1 MKHKNYLLGFVLA
14 AIVCCSCAHSSI
26 GNLVGSDRDEHG
38 CIGSAGYTWSY
49 ALHSCVRLWEAGTR
63 FDAGPEQ
70 VFLIYSAD
78 STFAEI
84 FRQAASRYFAN
95 GLRAR
100 MCGNRARDTKKC
112 RYKTALLAS
121 RWTIIII
128 PGLTTDTTHCSPQL
142 KAQAPTRANRIGP
155 LLVLVWFVWKRT
167 SDVRTTTMGYKMK
180 QHAPHGEHCLSSFT

>member
-1 MKHKNYLLGFVLA
+1 MAVLA
-14 AIVCCSCAHSSI
+14 RLDIHGAMPCTVVSDCGRLAHALMPAPSRYSLYIVPI
-26 GNLVGSDRDEHG
+26 
-38 CIGSAGYTWSY
+38 
-49 ALHSCVRLWEAGTR
+49 LHLPK
-63 FDAGPEQ
+63 F
-70 VFLIYSAD
+70 
-78 STFAEI
+78 

-128 PGLTTDTTHCSPQL
+128 PGLTTDTAHCSPQL
-142 KAQAPTRANRIGP
+142 KAQAPTKANRIGP

>member
-70 VFLIYSAD
+70 VFLIYSA
-78 STFAEI
+78 
-84 FRQAASRYFAN
+84 

-100 MCGNRARDTKKC
+100 MCGNRARDTKRC
-112 RYKTALLAS
+112 QYKTALLAS

-128 PGLTTDTTHCSPQL
+128 PGLTTDTAHCSPQL